1 MAVRFLG
8 VNTTT
13 DMITLWTTKLALKI
27 NQVARN
33 VCLKKEVVNGAVM
46 DHLQVSVCRKEAKLV
61 RANTDRQYAMLK
73 QRTAVKEGQL

>member
-46 DHLQVSVCRKEAKLV
+46 DHLQASVCRKEAKLV